1 MKKKVKLSPSMT
13 EIQFDN
19 GYWYTAELKIFAREL
34 GFSSVSKMRKDEIE
48 KSIKHFF
55 RTGKIIK
62 PTQRDLAKTRV
73 RDTEI
78 GLNLKL
84 PVINYLNNNETKQFI
99 VNEAKKV
106 AFDLKEKSGV
116 RYWLNRWREDQL
128 TKGNQITYGDL
139 VTQYIELNQKKGNS
153 TRIPSGRYIN
163 FLSDFLANET
173 NVTRKEAIKAWKQLK
188 KLNIPK
194 TFNAWKD
201 HNIKNRNA

>member
-13 EIQFDN
+13 RIQFDN
-19 GYWYTAELKIFAREL
+19 GYWYAVELKDFAREL
-34 GFSSVSKMRKDEIE
+34 GIPSVSKLRKDEIE

-62 PTQRDLAKTRV
+62 PTQRDLAKTGV
-73 RDTEI
+73 RDVEI

-84 PVINYLNNNETKQFI
+84 PIINYINDNETMQFI

-106 AFDLKEKSGV
+106 VSDLKEKSGV
-116 RYWLNRWREDQL
+116 RYRLNRWREDQL

-139 VTQYIELNQKKGNS
+139 VKQYIELNQKKGS
-153 TRIPSGRYIN
+153 FTRIPSARYIN
-163 FLSDFLANET
+163 FLSDFLDNET
-173 NVTRKEAIKAWKQLK
+173 NVTRKEAVKAWKQLK

-194 TFNAWKD
+194 AYNAWKD
-201 HNIKNRNA
+201 HKIK